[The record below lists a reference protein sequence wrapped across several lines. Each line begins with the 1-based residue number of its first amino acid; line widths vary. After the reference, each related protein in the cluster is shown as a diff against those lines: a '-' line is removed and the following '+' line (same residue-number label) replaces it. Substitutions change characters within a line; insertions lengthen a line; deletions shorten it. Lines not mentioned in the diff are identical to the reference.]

1 MNRKHF
7 ITEKHKHKQE
17 KVKDRYVKSPE
28 MYFTHQ
34 TMFYTI
40 AWKWKPKISVAD
52 KPIVD
57 ESLQGCQTASGYL
70 CDPASIPIVK
80 TKE

>member
-40 AWKWKPKISVAD
+40 A
-52 KPIVD
+52 
-57 ESLQGCQTASGYL
+57 
-70 CDPASIPIVK
+70 
-80 TKE
+80 